1 MKDASGKRQ
10 CFDGELALDHVLDY
24 FKGLDKRHNIDI
36 SSERSPLVPRHPT
49 VVRPE
54 SLQVL

>member
-1 MKDASGKRQ
+1 MLVGKDSVSLHT
-10 CFDGELALDHVLDY
+10 GELALDHVLDY
-24 FKGLDKRHNIDI
+24 FKGLDKWHNIDI
-36 SSERSPLVPRHPT
+36 SSERSPLVPRRLT